1 MNRRLL
7 LQMVSG
13 VPLAWMALRGN
24 SATGELVIV
33 HKSEGCICCEAW
45 VKHLQGAGF
54 TVRVIEESNLGP
66 IKEQVG
72 VPVGK
77 GSCHTAEV
85 QGYFLE
91 GHVPASDLQRLLRE
105 RPKAKGLVVPGMP
118 PGSPGMEVPSG
129 RFAAYEVLLVALDG
143 TTTVF
148 AKHGGN

>member
-1 MNRRLL
+1 MDPGVCSRQALFEDNSRFPPKHLA
-7 LQMVSG
+7 QASG
-13 VPLAWMALRGN
+13 VAADGGGALH
-24 SATGELVIV
+24 A
-33 HKSEGCICCEAW
+33 A
-45 VKHLQGAGF
+45 
-54 TVRVIEESNLGP
+54 
-66 IKEQVG
+66 
-72 VPVGK
+72 
-77 GSCHTAEV
+77 
-85 QGYFLE
+85 